1 MRFRLLGTL
10 EVDGDS
16 GPVPLRG
23 ARRRMLVARLAVSAN
38 QPVPKERLIDDIW
51 PGTPSS
57 GAGSTLSSHI
67 SLIRQLIGSD
77 RIEHIAGGY
86 RLIVRAG
93 ELDTSEFEDQLE
105 VGRDA
110 LRARRLESAVVH
122 LRAALGLWR
131 GRALADVLDAA
142 WARGE
147 IARLE
152 ESRLGAEE
160 LLLEARLGLGHHR
173 EAIAEA
179 EAAVEDAPFREQ
191 RWATLM
197 LALYRSDRQADALRA
212 FQRLRRLLNDEL
224 GIEPSSALADLEQAV
239 VLQSPEL
246 RRDPQTLESLGTS
259 TRPNGRVTTEP
270 GADLVEELC
279 GPLTT
284 FVGRTRELNRLRKAY
299 SEAVDG
305 HRSLVLVG
313 GEPGIGKSCLA
324 AAFARHVQDEGG
336 VILLGRC
343 TEGSG
348 VPYQPFVEAVD
359 RFVEQSPRMLLESH
373 VVEHGGELSRLS
385 PAFER
390 QFPSARPRS
399 SSDPDTDRYLTFSA
413 VSGLLK
419 DGADRQPMLVV
430 LEDLHWADASTVELF
445 RHLIAHVRQSP
456 LVLLA
461 TFRANEVDDD
471 SRLGTLLTECW
482 RDQQMSRI
490 ELDGLRQSDVQTLS
504 ATLAPDHIGAGTMS
518 DFARELTEETDG
530 NPLFIC
536 ELLRHMAGS
545 HTADTG
551 AVPWSTPGGIPASL
565 QDIIGQRVR
574 SLGTRTARILA
585 VASVIGVEFD
595 VATLAEVAE
604 IEAGTAA
611 DLIDGAVGAA
621 LVRGTEGDAM
631 RFSHALVQRTLYQGL
646 LPVRRRQLH
655 GKVAAAIAASVPR
668 PTPSSMAL
676 HYLGAGEDESALRWA
691 EQAGY
696 EAAARVAP
704 DEAARWFATAC
715 DLVGR
720 FSPDEVLRR
729 CDLLTQLGMALLQ
742 SGQPSFREVLLEAC
756 DLAQS
761 AGDGRRLA
769 TAALANTRGYYS
781 AAGIADDERLEA
793 LRRAR
798 TAVGRSDGQLRARLT
813 AAICSETVFGATLA
827 ERRSLA
833 DEAKAQA
840 RAVGD
845 PRTTV
850 EVHNLVI
857 EPLRFPTE
865 LAQRLEDTA
874 VALRI
879 AEGEDDPAALF
890 WAISHRMRTLVEGGQ
905 VSEAAEQFDRM
916 VAISDRLGQP
926 VLRWMTLFSSA
937 QWALLRGDV
946 VRGEELAE
954 QAYAMGERIGQP
966 DAFNYFATQLSHAR
980 WQQGR
985 HDEIVDLIDQGR
997 RDNPGIPSYRAALA
1011 RALAQAG
1018 DHEGANELLEDALS
1032 RRFSDLP
1039 EDLLWTYGMVAFAE
1053 VAIRLGHADASEVIF
1068 DLLAPFESQVSFLGT
1083 TCEGPI
1089 AHYLGGTAN
1098 VLGRF
1103 DDSRR
1108 MFDIAL
1114 RFAEAADSPYFHVRT
1129 TIEAGWL
1136 ALRTGDP
1143 SMARHLLATGRSMA
1157 LRGSYLG
1164 EVRRAED
1171 VLAAVPG

>member
-1 MRFRLLGTL
+1 MLWKTCWT
-10 EVDGDS
+10 
-16 GPVPLRG
+16 PRG
-23 ARRRMLVARLAVSAN
+23 
-38 QPVPKERLIDDIW
+38 Q
-51 PGTPSS
+51 
-57 GAGSTLSSHI
+57 
-67 SLIRQLIGSD
+67 
-77 RIEHIAGGY
+77 
-86 RLIVRAG
+86 
-93 ELDTSEFEDQLE
+93 
-105 VGRDA
+105 
-110 LRARRLESAVVH
+110 
-122 LRAALGLWR
+122 
-131 GRALADVLDAA
+131 
-142 WARGE
+142 RGE
-147 IARLE
+147 IARLDE
-152 ESRLGAEE
+152 LRLGAEE
-160 LLLEARLGLGHHR
+160 LLLEARLALGHHH
-173 EAIAEA
+173 EIIAEA
-179 EAAVEDAPFREQ
+179 EAAVGSEPFREQ

-212 FQRLRRLLNDEL
+212 FQRLRLHLNDEL

-239 VLQSPEL
+239 VLQNPEL
-246 RRDPQTLESLGTS
+246 RWVPQALERLQTDTRSHGSGIRETGT
-259 TRPNGRVTTEP
+259 
-270 GADLVEELC
+270 DLVEELC

-284 FVGRTRELNRLRKAY
+284 FVGRTRELDRLRKAHAE
-299 SEAVDG
+299 SVQG
-305 HRSLVLVG
+305 HRSLVLIG
-313 GEPGIGKSCLA
+313 GEPGIGKSSLT

-336 VILLGRC
+336 AILLGRC
-343 TEGSG
+343 TEGAG
-348 VPYQPFVEAVD
+348 VPYQPFVEALD
-359 RFVEQSPRMLLESH
+359 RFVEQSPRIFLESH
-373 VVEHGGELSRLS
+373 LVEHGGDLSRLS
-385 PAFER
+385 PAFVR
-390 QFPSARPRS
+390 SLPSARPRS
-399 SSDPDTDRYLTFSA
+399 SSDPDTERYLTFSA
-413 VSGLLK
+413 VSGLLE
-419 DGADRQPMLVV
+419 DAADRQPLLVV
-430 LEDLHWADASTVELF
+430 LEDLHWADISTVELF
-445 RHLIAHVRQSP
+445 RHLIAQVRQSP
-456 LVLLA
+456 VTLLA
-461 TFRANEVDDD
+461 TFRTSEITDD
-471 SRLGTLLTECW
+471 SKLGTLLTECW
-482 RDQQMSRI
+482 RDQRI
-490 ELDGLRQSDVQTLS
+490 TRIDLDGLTQTDVQKLS
-504 ATLAPDHIGAGTMS
+504 ATLAPDHIEAGTLS
-518 DFARELTEETDG
+518 EFARELTEETDG
-530 NPLFIC
+530 NPLFVC
-536 ELLRHMAGS
+536 ELLRHLADS
-545 HTADTG
+545 PTADARAT
-551 AVPWSTPGGIPASL
+551 PWSTPGGVPASL

-574 SLGTRTARILA
+574 SLGTRAARILA

-611 DLIDGAVGAA
+611 DLIDSATGAA
-621 LVRGTEGDAM
+621 LVRGAEGDSM

-655 GKVAAAIAASVPR
+655 GKVAVAIEASVSR
-668 PTPSSMAL
+668 PSPSTMAL

-691 EQAGY
+691 EHAGY

-715 DLVGR
+715 DLLGR
-720 FSPDEVLRR
+720 FSSDEVLRR

-756 DLAQS
+756 DLALS

-781 AAGIADDERLEA
+781 TAGIADSERLEA
-793 LRRAR
+793 LRQAL
-798 TAVGRSDGQLRARLT
+798 TAVGQSDGKFRARLT
-813 AAICSETVFGATLA
+813 AAICSEAVFDATLA
-827 ERRSLA
+827 ERRTLA

-850 EVHNLVI
+850 DVHNMVV

-874 VALRI
+874 VALRY

-905 VSEAAEQFDRM
+905 VPEAVRQFDRM
-916 VAISDRLGQP
+916 VAISDRIGQP
-926 VLRWMTLFSSA
+926 VLAWMTLFSAA

-946 VRGEELAE
+946 EHGEELAE

-966 DAFNYFATQLSHAR
+966 DAFNYYATQLSHAR

-985 HDEIVDLIDQGR
+985 LDEIVELIEQGR

-1018 DHEGANELLEDALS
+1018 DHEGAKELLEDSLA

-1053 VAIRLGHADASEVIF
+1053 VAIRLDHCEASEVIF

-1103 DDSRR
+1103 DESRR

-1136 ALRTGDP
+1136 ALRTGDA
-1143 SMARHLLATGRSMA
+1143 SMARHLLANGRSMA
-1157 LRGSYLG
+1157 QRGSYLG
-1164 EVRRAED
+1164 EVRRAEH
-1171 VLAAVPG
+1171 VLAWTQA